1 MKIQKELSKISK
13 DLEKMSRRI
22 QKLTS
27 SIPKEKSK
35 VKNASMLKPVGPL
48 KGKKTGTQKVLGMIG
63 KSKKGID
70 AQTLIKKTGF
80 EDKKIRNIIFKAQKE
95 GKIERVG
102 RGVYKS
108 SKRSF

>member
-27 SIPKEKSK
+27 SIPTGKGRAQK
-35 VKNASMLKPVGPL
+35 ASMPKPVVVR
-48 KGKKTGTQKVLGMIG
+48 KGKKSGTQTVLDMIK
-63 KSKKGID
+63 KSKSGI
-70 AQTLIKKTGF
+70 AAGVLIKKTGF
-80 EDKKIRNIIFKAQKE
+80 EDKKIRNILFKALTD

-108 SKRSF
+108 SK